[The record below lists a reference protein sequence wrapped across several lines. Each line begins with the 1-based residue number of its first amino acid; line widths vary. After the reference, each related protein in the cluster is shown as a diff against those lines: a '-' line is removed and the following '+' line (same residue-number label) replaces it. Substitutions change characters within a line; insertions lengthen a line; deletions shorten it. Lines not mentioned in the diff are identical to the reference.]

1 MKKKV
6 LMLLI
11 IGIAVVLVVGA
22 VVINAISVA
31 EQLGNK
37 QSALTTDS
45 TVLAVVGGYQ
55 ITRFDFEKY
64 RIIHQFMIEIAKT
77 GYDEEYVIAEL
88 SDEEIIAKL
97 IENKLLFIEAEK
109 NGLIVSDEK
118 IHDYINELIKV
129 IDSTDSK
136 DVSVLKD
143 YIRGQ
148 DMTIDEYFNSY
159 FDTYKEQMSIG
170 KLRFNALGRIED
182 MKEATVKWEQYK
194 KELVQNNQSIIK
206 IIEPN

>member
-6 LMLLI
+6 SVLLI
-11 IGIAVVLVVGA
+11 IGTAVVLVVGA

-31 EQLGNK
+31 EQLGNN
-37 QSALTTDS
+37 QSTLATDTT
-45 TVLAVVGGYQ
+45 AMAMVGKYQ
-55 ITRFDFEKY
+55 ITRYDVEKY
-64 RIIHQFMIEIAKT
+64 RINQQFMIEVVKT
-77 GYDEEYVIAEL
+77 GYNEEYTDAKL
-88 SDEEIIAKL
+88 LDEEILAKL
-97 IENKLLFIEAEK
+97 IENKVLLLEAEK
-109 NGLIVSDEK
+109 EGFIVSDEI

-129 IDSTDSK
+129 IDSTDSM